1 MEAVNSDIESLIL
14 ELTFEKFLQKSQ
26 RKKKKQEVSTIH
38 NRWHSERMESGD
50 PSQEPQDRADR
61 GDTGQALKERGK
73 GLLPAKAD

>member
-38 NRWHSERMESGD
+38 NR
-50 PSQEPQDRADR
+50 
-61 GDTGQALKERGK
+61 
-73 GLLPAKAD
+73 